1 MISAESFKAIADLD
15 LEPIKVKLMHVESG
29 EGWSLEKVNA
39 VEFEYRRF
47 LYLMKMFPNEQTAPL
62 MDVDIFWHYH
72 ILDTMK
78 YFIDCENV
86 FGYYLHHFP
95 YIGLRGEEDEAAHE
109 RVGNRMKEL
118 YEETFGEDYFRSAV
132 AYSGRVAAE
141 AAADDGQV
149 AYSGRVAA
157 EAGQQVAYSGRV
169 AAEAAGADPQV
180 AYSGRVAA
188 EAAPQVAYSGRVAPE
203 AAPQVAYSGRVAA
216 EAAPKVAYSGRVAAP
231 QVAYSGRVAAEAA
244 PKVAYSGRV
253 AVETAPQVAYSGR
266 VAAEASPKIA
276 YSGRIAAEA
285 GSLVAYSGR
294 VAAEAQT
301 AYSGRVTAEAKTA
314 YSGRLAADAQTAYSG
329 RVSAEAQAASQSLF
343 YTSRPRLALVSARRQ
358 ITHGRHLPAG
368 AAVFSRPMKNLVRHQ
383 LAQFT
388 NAEIADF
395 VHADQDGRADRQ
407 RVMADLA
414 DHRRSY
420 LQRTG
425 QRSIVLQLQLFNDG
439 IQHAIR
445 IVSRR
450 SGNFFQ

>member
-95 YIGLRGEEDEAAHE
+95 YIGLRGEDDEEAHE

-118 YEETFGEDYFRSAV
+118 YEETFGEAYFRSAT

-141 AAADDGQV
+141 SAEGAAQV

-157 EAGQQVAYSGRV
+157 EGEQQVAYSGRV
-169 AAEAAGADPQV
+169 AA
-180 AYSGRVAA
+180 
-188 EAAPQVAYSGRVAPE
+188 E

-216 EAAPKVAYSGRVAAP
+216 EAAPKVAYSGRVAAEAAP

-253 AVETAPQVAYSGR
+253 AVAYSGRVAAEAAPQVAYSGR
-266 VAAEASPKIA
+266 VAAEAK
-276 YSGRIAAEA
+276 
-285 GSLVAYSGR
+285 
-294 VAAEAQT
+294 T
-301 AYSGRVTAEAKTA
+301 AYSGRVTADAKTA
-314 YSGRLAADAQTAYSG
+314 YSGRVAADVQTAYSGRVATDAQTAYSG
-329 RVSAEAQAASQSLF
+329 RVATDAQTAYSGRVAAEGQAATQSLF
-343 YTSRPRLALVSARRQ
+343 YTARPRLA
-358 ITHGRHLPAG
+358 
-368 AAVFSRPMKNLVRHQ
+368 AA
-383 LAQFT
+383 
-388 NAEIADF
+388 
-395 VHADQDGRADRQ
+395 
-407 RVMADLA
+407 
-414 DHRRSY
+414 
-420 LQRTG
+420 
-425 QRSIVLQLQLFNDG
+425 
-439 IQHAIR
+439 
-445 IVSRR
+445 
-450 SGNFFQ
+450 

>member
-95 YIGLRGEEDEAAHE
+95 YIGLRGEDDEEAHE

-118 YEETFGEDYFRSAV
+118 YEETFGEAYFRSAT

-141 AAADDGQV
+141 SAEGAAQV

-157 EAGQQVAYSGRV
+157 EGEQQVAYSGRV
-169 AAEAAGADPQV
+169 AA
-180 AYSGRVAA
+180 
-188 EAAPQVAYSGRVAPE
+188 E

-216 EAAPKVAYSGRVAAP
+216 EAAPKVAYSGRVAAEAAP

-253 AVETAPQVAYSGR
+253 AVAYSGRVAAEAAPQVAYSGR
-266 VAAEASPKIA
+266 VAAEAAPK
-276 YSGRIAAEA
+276 
-285 GSLVAYSGR
+285 VAYSGR
-294 VAAEAQT
+294 VAAEAAPQV
-301 AYSGRVTAEAKTA
+301 AYSGRVAT
-314 YSGRLAADAQTAYSG
+314 DAQTAYSG
-329 RVSAEAQAASQSLF
+329 RVATDAQTAYSGRVAAEGQAATQSLF
-343 YTSRPRLALVSARRQ
+343 YTARPRLA
-358 ITHGRHLPAG
+358 
-368 AAVFSRPMKNLVRHQ
+368 AA
-383 LAQFT
+383 
-388 NAEIADF
+388 
-395 VHADQDGRADRQ
+395 
-407 RVMADLA
+407 
-414 DHRRSY
+414 
-420 LQRTG
+420 
-425 QRSIVLQLQLFNDG
+425 
-439 IQHAIR
+439 
-445 IVSRR
+445 
-450 SGNFFQ
+450 